1 MQIKDV
7 RPESF
12 VKQIRCDRC
21 GRLAEVSEG
30 EFQEFVS
37 IDLKAGYAS
46 IFGDGRDVQLDLCQ
60 HCLKT
65 ALGAWLRVSDAD
77 DRLRQLKERLLQ
89 FDPHRHGGEFPTVAD
104 FSLQEPED
112 LPPQDRRS
120 LNSPLKRRH
129 RIAQVCRI
137 MRHGTQLFFTP
148 TPGPIRSCRQRC
160 QRSACLDRARRRR
173 QAELMR
179 RRQAS
184 DEQSVDSSSS
194 TGASHHSEE

>member
-21 GRLAEVSEG
+21 GRLADVSEG

-77 DRLRQLKERLLQ
+77 ERQRQLEDRLKE
-89 FDPHRHGGEFPTVAD
+89 FDPDRHGGEFPTVAD

-120 LNSPLKRRH
+120 LNSPLKRRR
-129 RIAQVCRI
+129 RIAQVCRS
-137 MRHGTQLFFTP
+137 
-148 TPGPIRSCRQRC
+148 PIRSCRQRC
-160 QRSACLDRARRRR
+160 QRSACLDRARQRR
-173 QAELMR
+173 QVEFVR

-184 DEQSVDSSSS
+184 DKQSAKSPS
-194 TGASHHSEE
+194 GAGTSHHSEE

>member
-21 GRLAEVSEG
+21 GRLADVGEG

-65 ALGAWLRVSDAD
+65 SLGAWLRVSDAD
-77 DRLRQLKERLLQ
+77 DRRRQLEDRLRQ
-89 FDPHRHGGEFPTVAD
+89 FDPDKHGGEFPPVAD
-104 FSLQEPED
+104 FPLREPNN
-112 LPPQDRRS
+112 LPPQDRR
-120 LNSPLKRRH
+120 
-129 RIAQVCRI
+129 
-137 MRHGTQLFFTP
+137 
-148 TPGPIRSCRQRC
+148 
-160 QRSACLDRARRRR
+160 
-173 QAELMR
+173 
-179 RRQAS
+179 
-184 DEQSVDSSSS
+184 
-194 TGASHHSEE
+194 

>member
-21 GRLAEVSEG
+21 GRLADVSEG

-65 ALGAWLRVSDAD
+65 ALGVWLRVSDAD
-77 DRLRQLKERLLQ
+77 DRQRQLEDRLKQ
-89 FDPHRHGGEFPTVAD
+89 FDPDRHGGEFPTVAD

-112 LPPQDRRS
+112 LPTQDRRS
-120 LNSPLKRRH
+120 LNSPLERRR
-129 RIAQVCRI
+129 RIAQVRRI
-137 MRHGTQLFFTP
+137 MRNSMQLFFTP
-148 TPGPIRSCRQRC
+148 TTGSIRSCRQQC
-160 QRSACLDRARRRR
+160 QRSACLDRARQRR
-173 QAELMR
+173 QVEFVR

-184 DEQSVDSSSS
+184 DKQSAESPS
-194 TGASHHSEE
+194 GAGTSHHSEE